1 MNLKKLSSKEI
12 AGLAVLLA
20 LVIVL
25 QVFGG
30 VVSIGAVQLNF
41 TLIPIVLGAVI
52 YGAYAGAFLGFVSG
66 FIVLTQVISGLV
78 PFYTIIWANDPIV
91 TALTCLVKTT
101 VAGWLS
107 GIIYRLLEKKND
119 WTALF
124 VASAIV
130 PIVNTALFIVGCLFM
145 TSVQSLALSD
155 GKNIL
160 VYILVGLVTFNFFFE
175 LAVNLLLSP
184 SLYRV
189 LGILRKAWGVRKK
202 SVPVILAEEVQEIEE
217 TTEETEDRKVEDVEE
232 TTEENVNTQ
241 TNEENVGE

>member
-12 AGLAVLLA
+12 TGLAVLLA

-52 YGAYAGAFLGFVSG
+52 YGAYAGAFLGLVSG

-78 PFYTIIWANDPIV
+78 PFYTLIWTNDPIV

-101 VAGWLS
+101 LAGWLA
-107 GIIYRLLEKKND
+107 GIIYHLLENKND
-119 WTALF
+119 LVALF
-124 VASAIV
+124 IASAIV
-130 PIVNTALFIVGCLFM
+130 PIVNTALFIVGCLCM
-145 TSVQSLALSD
+145 TSVQASAVVD

-160 VYILVGLVTFNFFFE
+160 VYILVVLVTFNFFFE

-202 SVPVILAEEVQEIEE
+202 PVPILVTEQTQEIEGQ
-217 TTEETEDRKVEDVEE
+217 TEEIVGKEIENIEQNNQGIVNSERNNEDV
-232 TTEENVNTQ
+232 
-241 TNEENVGE
+241 GE